1 MMRIKP
7 PLRAKVP
14 TFLATTV
21 TVGVVALFATGGTTA
36 AAQSQVRSEVSENW
50 AGYAVTGKKFARVSG
65 TWREPTVKASSSS
78 SEAYSAVWVGLG
90 GYKTSSS
97 SLEQIGTAADYVG
110 GHAEYYAWYELLPSA
125 QVRLNIAIRP
135 GDEISARVS
144 VTGTS
149 VTVSL
154 SDRTTGHSVVKTLH
168 MSQPDTSSAEWIV
181 EAPATETFGGNYQV
195 LPLADFAK
203 VAFSK
208 ATATAGRYVGGI
220 SGSQWTP
227 TRIQLRTQSTF
238 GAASGSGFVTVGP
251 QAVSQQSD
259 GATTS
264 TLSGNT
270 FSVSW
275 QASNPSQATSG
286 GQPAVSQYPPV
297 GGPFPAGGSGYGPGP
312 AFPDV
317 RANSGR

>member
-1 MMRIKP
+1 MMGIK
-7 PLRAKVP
+7 LSLQAKVP

-21 TVGVVALFATGGTTA
+21 ILGAAAVFVTGAATA
-36 AAQSQVRSEVSENW
+36 AGRSQVQSEVSENW
-50 AGYAVTGKKFARVSG
+50 AGYAATGKNFSSVSA
-65 TWREPTVKASSSS
+65 TWRESTVKAGSSSS
-78 SEAYSAVWVGLG
+78 DAYSAVWVGLG

-97 SLEQIGTAADYVG
+97 SLEQIGTSADYVG
-110 GHAEYYAWYELLPSA
+110 GHAEYYAWYELLPSG
-125 QVRLNIAIRP
+125 QVRLSIAIHA
-135 GDEISARVS
+135 GDAISARVT
-144 VTGTS
+144 VKGTT
-149 VTVSL
+149 VTVLL
-154 SDRTTGHSVVKTLH
+154 SDQTTGHSVLKTLH
-168 MSQPDTSSAEWIV
+168 MNKPDTSSSEWIV

-208 ATATAGRYVGGI
+208 ATATAGGYTGGI

-251 QAVSQQSD
+251 QAVSQQSE

-286 GQPAVSQYPPV
+286 GQPAVSQYPPA
-297 GGPFPAGGSGYGPGP
+297 GGPFPAGGSGYGPAP

-317 RANSGR
+317 SANSGP